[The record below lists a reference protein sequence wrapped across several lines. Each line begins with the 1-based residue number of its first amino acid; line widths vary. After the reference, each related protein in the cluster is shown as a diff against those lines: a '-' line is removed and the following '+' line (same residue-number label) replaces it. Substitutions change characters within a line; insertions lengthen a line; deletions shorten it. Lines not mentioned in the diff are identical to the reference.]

1 MHSRAVSR
9 SVVTLYVMSGRLMSY
24 SKSKSKKS
32 WCLQKALIMAKIRLK
47 KETKAIL
54 ATLKE
59 KGRRDSILGGRYN
72 EWVQ

>member
-1 MHSRAVSR
+1 
-9 SVVTLYVMSGRLMSY
+9 
-24 SKSKSKKS
+24 
-32 WCLQKALIMAKIRLK
+32 MAKIRLK

-72 EWVQ
+72 EWMQ

>member
-1 MHSRAVSR
+1 MFA
-9 SVVTLYVMSGRLMSY
+9 
-24 SKSKSKKS
+24 KSTDNGKNT
-32 WCLQKALIMAKIRLK
+32 IK

-72 EWVQ
+72 EWMQ